1 MRTSTP
7 TNFHRAP
14 VGADYI
20 SARGSRNSEGA
31 SPGAYTMR
39 PYRHAPSLFVGAGF
53 IPARAG
59 CVRRKSCKNRSC
71 PNTSPSR
78 FARHLPSRGGFWTH
92 RFSNFSLCFNRRDF
106 VKNFSTGTVHCGM
119 FPVEIPAPFCGLFS
133 PVERSKFVHKGVW
146 RRSPCNSW
154 LRATFPHKIVL
165 LLLLLHIS
173 SLSIREKDCKCAD
186 LPGGCGKPGGTK
198 EAHL

>member
-39 PYRHAPSLFVGAGF
+39 PYTHAGGS
-53 IPARAG
+53 
-59 CVRRKSCKNRSC
+59 
-71 PNTSPSR
+71 SPSQ
-78 FARHLPSRGGFWTH
+78 
-92 RFSNFSLCFNRRDF
+92 FSNFSPCLGGRDF
-106 VKNFSTGTVHCGM
+106 VKNFSTGTVHCGI
-119 FPVEIPAPFCGLFS
+119 FPVEIPAAFRGQFS
-133 PVERSKFVHKGVW
+133 PVESSKFVHKGVW

-173 SLSIREKDCKCAD
+173 SLSMREKDCKCAD

>member
-1 MRTSTP
+1 P
-7 TNFHRAP
+7 LGHQGEA
-14 VGADYI
+14 
-20 SARGSRNSEGA
+20 
-31 SPGAYTMR
+31 
-39 PYRHAPSLFVGAGF
+39 
-53 IPARAG
+53 
-59 CVRRKSCKNRSC
+59 CVAHPQS
-71 PNTSPSR
+71 
-78 FARHLPSRGGFWTH
+78 

-106 VKNFSTGTVHCGM
+106 VKNFSTGTVHSGM
-119 FPVEIPAPFCGLFS
+119 FPVEIPAPFYSHFP
-133 PVERSKFVHKGVW
+133 PVESSKFVHKGVW

>member
-1 MRTSTP
+1 MHRTRRGGLYIRPCPAILQVPTRAHIQCAPTP
-7 TNFHRAP
+7 TPEVCH
-14 VGADYI
+14 
-20 SARGSRNSEGA
+20 
-31 SPGAYTMR
+31 
-39 PYRHAPSLFVGAGF
+39 PS
-53 IPARAG
+53 
-59 CVRRKSCKNRSC
+59 
-71 PNTSPSR
+71 
-78 FARHLPSRGGFWTH
+78 

-119 FPVEIPAPFCGLFS
+119 FPVEIPAPFYSHFP

-154 LRATFPHKIVL
+154 LCATFPHKIVL